1 VPLLFSHPKSGPT
14 VHDSTRKYNPPVN
27 DDQFEIEEYRALR
40 AVISQRGS
48 QRTTLVVATIG
59 AWALAAILVAWL
71 MAMPLASL
79 LPLLVLAAGFEAAY
93 ALHIG
98 AERIGRY
105 LYVRYESGR
114 AAGWET
120 AIAAFGSGR
129 LPLGGRPSGPLF
141 AVVFTAAVLVNLAVT
156 TIGATRIELA
166 ALAIFHTLLIVRIVL
181 ARAASKHQRR
191 DDQEEFERILT
202 SKRG

>member
-1 VPLLFSHPKSGPT
+1 MNPDPLEL
-14 VHDSTRKYNPPVN
+14 
-27 DDQFEIEEYRALR
+27 EEYRALR
-40 AVISQRGS
+40 AVIGQRGS
-48 QRTTLVVATIG
+48 LKATLVVSTMA

-79 LPLLVLAAGFEAAY
+79 LPLLVLTAGFEAAY

-114 AAGWET
+114 PAGSGGSGNPVAPMWET

-129 LPLGGRPSGPLF
+129 LPFGGRPSGPLF
-141 AVVFTAAVLVNLAVT
+141 ALVFTLAVLVNLAVT

-166 ALAIFHTLLIVRIVL
+166 ALATIHALVVGRIVV
-181 ARAASKHQRR
+181 ARAASRNQRR
-191 DDQEEFERILT
+191 DDQGEFERLL
-202 SKRG
+202 R